1 MFAAFLTTIFFSL
14 SVIFAARSSR
24 LLGGTTANFARMLVA
39 LAVLGIWAHTF
50 GQLVQGQARWY
61 FFLSGVVGFGFGDIA
76 LFLAL
81 TRIGPRLTIL
91 LAQCLAA
98 PFGAAI
104 ERAWLGTTLTGAQLL
119 CGFVILLGVTI
130 ALAPTEHLQFERRAL
145 WLGTMFGIFAA
156 LGQALG
162 AVMSRKASQ
171 IAELGGLHLDGGS
184 AAYQRLIGGMLVTSI
199 FFVVVKILRK
209 RTGHESTARRW
220 RSAWPW
226 VVLNG
231 LAGPAIGVGCYQWA
245 LSTTPSGIVLPIV
258 ATAPVVTI
266 PLAFFIDGDRPGLRS
281 VIGGII
287 AVAGSIALTLV

>member
-1 MFAAFLTTIFFSL
+1 MLAAFLTTIFFSL

-39 LAVLGIWAHTF
+39 LVFLGIWAHTF
-50 GQLVQGQARWY
+50 GRTAEGEARWY
-61 FFLSGVVGFGFGDIA
+61 FLLSGAVGFGIGDIA

-98 PFGAAI
+98 PMGAAI
-104 ERAWLGTTLTGAQLL
+104 ERVWLGTTLSWTQLA
-119 CGFVILLGVTI
+119 CGLVILSGV
-130 ALAPTEHLQFERRAL
+130 ALAIAPAEHLHIESQKVWA
-145 WLGTMFGIFAA
+145 GTCFGILAA

-171 IAELGGLHLDGGS
+171 VAELSGMHVDGGS
-184 AAYQRLIGGMLVTSI
+184 AAYERLVGGILVTAI
-199 FFVVVKILRK
+199 FFAVVKLWNR
-209 RTGHESTARRW
+209 RAVREVPADRW
-220 RSAWPW
+220 RRAWPS

-231 LAGPAIGVGCYQWA
+231 LAGPTIGVGCYQWA

-258 ATAPVVTI
+258 ATAPIVTI
-266 PLAFFIDGDRPGLRS
+266 PLAFFIDGDRPAPRS
-281 VIGGII
+281 VVGGII
-287 AVAGSIALTLV
+287 AVAGSIAMTLV